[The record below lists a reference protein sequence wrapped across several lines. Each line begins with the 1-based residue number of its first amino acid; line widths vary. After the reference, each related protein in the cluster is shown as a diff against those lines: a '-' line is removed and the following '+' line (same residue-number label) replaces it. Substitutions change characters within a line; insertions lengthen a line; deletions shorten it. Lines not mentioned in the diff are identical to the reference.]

1 MKSIQE
7 IRESRQQVDEIL
19 GIKTATSAVK
29 GAYKGAKAIA
39 KTGYKVGK
47 FVAKDKEGNW
57 RGSIANKR
65 YKSQKATDKLQK
77 KKDDLEYIKK
87 TGPEKQTSLKK
98 DIANLKKGNTDSSS
112 SKSKTSSS
120 SGSSKTKKN
129 KMTTGTTTS
138 NAVSG
143 TTTTP
148 TGNQKNISNRDMKK
162 NKYSSSGTPTN
173 TSRSSGLSAVDK
185 YALRKK
191 EKGLI

>member
-1 MKSIQE
+1 MKTVQQ

-57 RGSIANKR
+57 RGSIANKK

-77 KKDDLEYIKK
+77 KRDDLEYITK
-87 TGPEKQTSLKK
+87 TGPETRASLKK
-98 DIANLKKGNTDSSS
+98 DIEKLKKGSSTDSSS
-112 SKSKTSSS
+112 SSTGK
-120 SGSSKTKKN
+120 SKTKKK
-129 KMTTGTTTS
+129 KMSVGTTTK

-143 TTTTP
+143 TTTTS
-148 TGNQKNISNRDMKK
+148 TDNRKTISNRDMTK

-173 TSRSSGLSAVDK
+173 TSRSSGMSATDK
-185 YALRKK
+185 YTLRKK